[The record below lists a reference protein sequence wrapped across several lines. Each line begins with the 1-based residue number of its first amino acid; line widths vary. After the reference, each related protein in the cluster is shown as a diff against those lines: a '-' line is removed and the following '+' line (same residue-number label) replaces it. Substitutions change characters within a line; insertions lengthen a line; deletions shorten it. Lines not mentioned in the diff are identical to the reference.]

1 MEDIRQAEIL
11 NSHGQLTTALSIA
24 ICREESSRG
33 PAKTTIRFP
42 VCDVGNGLEIATKA
56 PSLAA
61 GRSKELDGAKSR
73 WLETAR
79 ADAIRV
85 QWGSTGAQTSAVVW
99 GQSRLCIRGIGKT
112 GGASSETAER
122 Q

>member
-1 MEDIRQAEIL
+1 MEDIKRGRDLELAR
-11 NSHGQLTTALSIA
+11 SAHDSLSIA
-24 ICREESSRG
+24 ICREGSSRG

-85 QWGSTGAQTSAVVW
+85 NGEAQEHRRARWFWG
-99 GQSRLCIRGIGKT
+99 RLCIRRIGKT
-112 GGASSETAER
+112 GGGASSETAER